1 MFMRRNQLFS
11 LLAALTLLLSACQ
24 PTPEED
30 IIVNKGDGALEAA
43 IAATAV
49 PSEQPLL
56 PVDEVGE
63 RVEHWTD
70 ELHIRGLTCTIDAD
84 IVLPEDRECA
94 RG

>member
-1 MFMRRNQLFS
+1 MNRKR
-11 LLAALTLLLSACQ
+11 LAVCTVALTLLLAACQ

-56 PVDEVGE
+56 PVDEVGSASSTG
-63 RVEHWTD
+63 RTS
-70 ELHIRGLTCTIDAD
+70 CTSA
-84 IVLPEDRECA
+84 
-94 RG
+94 G